1 MRAAYPFWMF
11 GLVALLIAATA
22 FGIAQ
27 FAPGMGAPF
36 VVLASTLWVAFVA
49 ARQRNWQKKNV

>member
-1 MRAAYPFWMF
+1 MRAAYPFWLF
-11 GLVALLIAATA
+11 ALVALLIAGTA

-27 FAPGMGAPF
+27 IAPGMGAPF
-36 VVLASTLWVAFVA
+36 VALASTLWVAFVA